1 MNYDLQVL
9 LDKLEDFYEN
19 LQNKKELVE
28 YLKGFTKELEKE
40 EF

>member
-9 LDKLEDFYEN
+9 LEKLEDFYEN
-19 LQNKKELVE
+19 LCHKKELVE